1 MLVQGVS
8 QRTISAMDWPV
19 GPVRVID
26 QRLMPH
32 EFRIVDIHNMETM
45 ALAIE
50 EMWVRGAPLI
60 GASAAWGMALAARE
74 GVERSVAL
82 VRLGKTRPTAVNLH
96 WALRRMD
103 DFWKVHQSEADFI
116 QKMGKEALRICDEDV
131 ESCQKIGQYGLTI
144 FKEIYRR
151 KGGGTLNILTHCNAG
166 WLACVDV
173 GTATAPIYAA
183 HAAGIPIHVWVDETR
198 PRNQGAK
205 LTAWEL
211 GQQGIPHTLIVDN
224 AGGHLMQHGQ
234 VDVVIVGADRVTATG
249 DVANKIGT
257 YLKALAAK
265 DNGVPFWVA
274 FPFSTLDMSLQ
285 DGIQEIPIEER
296 NHNEVLYMDGQ
307 TNQGNLAEVRICP
320 TWTTASNFG
329 FDVTPARL
337 ITGIIT
343 EKGSCAANAQSIL
356 RLDPQSPSDGVIRFL
371 SHYKNRQWIAK
382 EFPSLA
388 LREGRQW
395 LHALGVIG
403 VGEDQVGFGNI
414 SERATDKGTFFIT
427 GSQTGHLSE
436 LAESGY
442 SKVTHVESSQH
453 TLWCEGPSEASSESM
468 THAAL
473 YTCHKGIG
481 AVAHGHHHVL
491 WEKLC
496 AMGAPA
502 TSEEI
507 EYGTPEMAVEVQ
519 RAWQA
524 CGGLDTGFLVMKGH
538 KEGVLTWAPSVQAA
552 VERWTMLLRG
562 FGLLPR
568 GVGETL
574 TWKEVED
581 SHTKN

>member
-1 MLVQGVS
+1 MLVQGIS
-8 QRTISAMDWPV
+8 QRTISALDWPKS
-19 GPVRVID
+19 PVRVID
-26 QRLMPH
+26 QRFLPH
-32 EFRIVDIHNMETM
+32 EFRIVDVHNVETM
-45 ALAIE
+45 AIAIE

-74 GVERSVAL
+74 GLERQIPL
-82 VRLGKTRPTAVNLH
+82 ERLGKTRPTAVNLH

-103 DFWKVHQSEADFI
+103 AFWQIHQGEADFI
-116 QKMGKEALRICDEDV
+116 QKMGDEALRICDEDV
-131 ESCQKIGQYGLTI
+131 ESCQKIGQYGLKL
-144 FKEIYRR
+144 FQDIYRR

-274 FPFSTLDMSLQ
+274 FPFSTLDMDLQ

-296 NHNEVLYMDGQ
+296 NRNEVLYMDGQ
-307 TNQGNLAEVRICP
+307 TNQGYLTEVRICP
-320 TWTTASNFG
+320 SGTTASNYG

-337 ITGIIT
+337 ITGFIT
-343 EKGSCAANAQSIL
+343 EKGSCVADAQSI
-356 RLDPQSPSDGVIRFL
+356 RNLDQQAPSDGVIRFL
-371 SHYKNRQWIAK
+371 SHYKNRKWIAK
-382 EFPSLA
+382 ESPSQSL
-388 LREGRQW
+388 LEGRQW
-395 LHALGVIG
+395 LFQLGVIG
-403 VGEDQVGFGNI
+403 IGEDQVGFGNI
-414 SERATDKGTFFIT
+414 SERGNEKGTFFVT
-427 GSQTGHLSE
+427 GTQTGHLSHLSE
-436 LAESGY
+436 TGY
-442 SKVTHVESSQH
+442 SKVTHTESAQH
-453 TLWCEGPSEASSESM
+453 TLWCEGPAEASSESM

-473 YTCHKGIG
+473 YACHKGIG
-481 AVAHGHHHVL
+481 AVAHGHHLVL

-496 AMGAPA
+496 AMGAPS
-502 TSEEI
+502 TNEDV
-507 EYGTPEMAVEVQ
+507 EYGTPEMAEEVQ
-519 RAWQA
+519 RAWLA
-524 CGGLDTGFLVMKGH
+524 CGGLDSGFLVMKGH
-538 KEGVLTWAPSVQAA
+538 KSGVLSWAPTVQAA

-574 TWKEVED
+574 TWKEVEE
-581 SHTKN
+581 SHT